1 MANDGDTITL
11 TENVTMDINLVK
23 LVNLDLNQKT
33 VNGDVKITSSQSG
46 TLTISAGT
54 ITGNLTVNVPSA
66 TVNNSATVERIINIK
81 DVSDNTWNE
90 LVLGNKLVFEAEGK
104 TLNIVKGVSEL
115 TIEADATIITS
126 STVEAKVAEN
136 VTVTVKVS
144 ADATEEIVIE
154 GTGEVVELDPAK
166 PTPEPEMVTVT
177 FNSNGGNEIG
187 AIKVEK
193 GKTIVLPKA
202 PTKDGFTFDGWFTD
216 DENFKNAF
224 TEETLVTE
232 NITVYAKWIA
242 IVVEDVVELE
252 IEGLVASDVRYL
264 VFGLKEGNVQKAVT
278 LDEVKNFIEDTYEVN
293 FNISAIEV
301 EDGKI
306 SVKGTILKAEDW
318 NKIKEKEVDGKT
330 GDKSVPYK
338 ITILKDDT
346 STAKENKIAK
356 IAIYEEG
363 KVEIEK
369 LQ

>member
-1 MANDGDTITL
+1 MADDGEIVAL
-11 TENVTMDINLVK
+11 TEDVKMNINLTK
-23 LVNLDLNQKT
+23 LVSLDLAGFT
-33 VNGDVKITSSQSG
+33 VTGNVNITSETVG

-54 ITGNLTVNVPSA
+54 ITRNLIVDVPNA
-66 TVNNSATVERIINIK
+66 TVNNSATVTETINIK
-81 DVSDNTWNE
+81 DVSGNTWNE
-90 LVLGNKLVFEAEGK
+90 LVSGNKLVFEAEGK

-166 PTPEPEMVTVT
+166 STPEMVTVT